1 MGDREPRSPEMVA
14 TTMVPSERAECYLT
28 LEQAHERH
36 SNGDRQSEAPMVV
49 RRLQMGGG
57 ENTAQEV
64 AKLESAKAFHAQ
76 SSLAF
81 GMSSQR
87 KHSKWVQDWYVR
99 DTTRGKMR
107 RHAQMLEAARVML
120 RKASPQHEMQY
131 KGSEDHHKRDDGSLE
146 QPQRQLYERVS
157 DWIASSPNPKLCD
170 RHCAWSS
177 GVSEDPHTPA
187 SEASVPGELD
197 NDDGR
202 YRLRQICS
210 GICDRVAIDAGES
223 ENFNLSEPRAQSESK
238 ASDARI
244 SAQTTLRQSV
254 DFESQGGQATE
265 PFHIHGLQ
273 DRSDSEDCDKSREF
287 KFEEDNVASNPSKIC
302 SQLPLQEVRGDASC
316 ELVALDTDTGS
327 QPPSPKE
334 DPILSSQ
341 NLLEQKSDGK
351 HCGGSLSL
359 CKVLQTKPVVVLATR
374 PVSRTPDVGK
384 GTTQQNEASK
394 RGNGTI
400 GTNVNQWAPAQPM
413 TTAYFT
419 GVERVQTRTTSELPC
434 EMEEAS
440 FILSPTSCDSIFRPV
455 APSAGVLC
463 MCACCLFCDVGLSVL
478 VCVCV

>member
-1 MGDREPRSPEMVA
+1 
-14 TTMVPSERAECYLT
+14 MVPSERAECYLT
-28 LEQAHERH
+28 PEHVH
-36 SNGDRQSEAPMVV
+36 GGDSNGHRQSEAPMVV

-131 KGSEDHHKRDDGSLE
+131 KGCDDHHKRDDVSLE
-146 QPQRQLYERVS
+146 QPQQLLYERVS
-157 DWIASSPNPKLCD
+157 EWIASSPNPKLCD

-187 SEASVPGELD
+187 LEASVPDELD

-202 YRLRQICS
+202 YRFRQICS
-210 GICDRVAIDAGES
+210 GICDHVAIRAGES
-223 ENFNLSEPRAQSESK
+223 ENFNLSEPRAQSEK
-238 ASDARI
+238 DARI
-244 SAQTTLRQSV
+244 NAQTTLRQSV
-254 DFESQGGQATE
+254 DFMGEERQATV

-273 DRSDSEDCDKSREF
+273 DRSDSEDCDKSGEF
-287 KFEEDNVASNPSKIC
+287 KFKEDNVASNPAEIC
-302 SQLPLQEVRGDASC
+302 SQHPLQEVRGDASC
-316 ELVALDTDTGS
+316 ELVALDLDTGS
-327 QPPSPKE
+327 QSPSSKE

-341 NLLEQKSDGK
+341 NLPEQQSDGK
-351 HCGGSLSL
+351 HCEGLVSL

-374 PVSRTPDVGK
+374 PVSWTPNVSK
-384 GTTQQNEASK
+384 WTTQQKEAST
-394 RGNGTI
+394 RGNGSI
-400 GTNVNQWAPAQPM
+400 GTNINQWAPAHPM
-413 TTAYFT
+413 TTADFT
-419 GVERVQTRTTSELPC
+419 GVERVQTRTTSELPG
-434 EMEEAS
+434 ETEEAS
-440 FILSPTSCDSIFRPV
+440 FSLSPTSCDSIFRPV
-455 APSAGVLC
+455 ASTAGVLC
-463 MCACCLFCDVGLSVL
+463 MCACCLFCDVGLRVL
-478 VCVCV
+478 VCVCVCFV